1 MASRRDLVKTTA
13 SYTNPANGQVVAI
26 PGEFR
31 TFTGG
36 ELTSADIKSTP
47 GAGKTEVARG
57 GRQTVGNVTI
67 AREDDGTLDIKALS
81 DMRGRAR
88 MSVTRTP
95 LDESG
100 NPLTARAITYTG
112 VLMRVSPGDGD
123 NASDTDLD
131 EFEIEISCDGKIS

>member
-1 MASRRDLVKTTA
+1 MARKDLIKITA
-13 SYTNPANGQVVAI
+13 SYTPPGGSLTPI

-31 TFTGG
+31 TFSGG
-36 ELTSADIKSTP
+36 ELSSAEIKSTP
-47 GAGKTEVARG
+47 GAGLTEVSRG

-67 AREDDGTLDIKALS
+67 SREDDGTVDTKALANV
-81 DMRGRAR
+81 RGLAR

-100 NPLTARAITYTG
+100 NPLTAKAITYTG
-112 VLMRVSPGDGD
+112 TLLRVSPGDGD

-131 EFEIEISCDGKIS
+131 EFEIEMSCDGKVS